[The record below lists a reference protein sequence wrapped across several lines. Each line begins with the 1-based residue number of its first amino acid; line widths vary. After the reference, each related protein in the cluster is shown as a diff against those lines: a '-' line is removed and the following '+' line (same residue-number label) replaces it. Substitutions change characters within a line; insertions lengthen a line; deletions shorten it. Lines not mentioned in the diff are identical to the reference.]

1 MGAHVIVFGNE
12 KGGSG
17 KSTAAMH
24 VAVALARMDKRVAAI
39 DLDIRQRSFS
49 RQLENRA
56 DWGAKNKAA
65 LAMPQAFTIAR
76 SASKSLD
83 AVAEEEARQLV
94 DLLADAEARFDYVV
108 IDTPG
113 ADTPLSRAGH
123 ASANTLVTPMNDS
136 FVDFDLLARI
146 DPATYEI
153 KAPSLYSDFVWDC
166 RKKRLLARKPALD
179 WVVMRNRVSS
189 MDARNKRRIGTALDT
204 LSERIGFRGAAGL
217 RRARDLPRIVSDG
230 SDHARP
236 AAAGARRRAV
246 DVPCR
251 GAPGS
256 AGAAADAESAGRRGE
271 GGVGLKTIHLSSP
284 ASRAV
289 ARRGKGTQVVA
300 HRWCVNAWVPFPR
313 YAALRSPGM
322 TNGAKLKNWNCG
334 G

>member
-65 LAMPQAFTIAR
+65 LAMPHAFTIAR

-123 ASANTLVTPMNDS
+123 AAANTLVTPMNDS

-189 MDARNKRRIGTALDT
+189 MDARNKRRIGVALDT
-204 LSERIGFRGAAGL
+204 LSERIGFRVAPGFGERVIFRELFPMGL
-217 RRARDLPRIVSDG
+217 TMLDLPQPALGVAMSM
-230 SDHARP
+230 SHVAARQEVRELLLTLNLP
-236 AAAGARRRAV
+236 
-246 DVPCR
+246 
-251 GAPGS
+251 
-256 AGAAADAESAGRRGE
+256 
-271 GGVGLKTIHLSSP
+271 GVG
-284 ASRAV
+284 
-289 ARRGKGTQVVA
+289 
-300 HRWCVNAWVPFPR
+300 
-313 YAALRSPGM
+313 
-322 TNGAKLKNWNCG
+322 AKVG
-334 G
+334 SV